1 MRKTGLNS
9 SMYKKY
15 SVFIYTKLSVSQW
28 NYRTYKKVIET
39 LDCISSMVSGT
50 REVSFSLPVIYASQA
65 AAGAVFESMCNSLRK
80 KQTNWNTG
88 ELSAFFPKK

>member
-39 LDCISSMVSGT
+39 LDCIS
-50 REVSFSLPVIYASQA
+50 Q
-65 AAGAVFESMCNSLRK
+65 
-80 KQTNWNTG
+80 
-88 ELSAFFPKK
+88 